1 MSRAR
6 IPDWML
12 ERLAAGDLPEAEAEA
27 LHERLAGEPDGP
39 ARLEAIRASNEAILA
54 AHPPARVVAS
64 IRQRADGVP
73 AARPLLRLAPALLAP
88 ALAAASVFVILER
101 PAPSPAPEVVRLKGI
116 APRLAVFREAAGGAE
131 RLEDGAVAH
140 PADRI
145 QLGYQA
151 AGRAYGAVVSVDGAG
166 GVFLHLP
173 ERGARA
179 AALEPGGLVTLP
191 SSWELDDAPGFERF
205 FLVVAT
211 EPFALDPV
219 LEAARWVAARRDPAR
234 DELPLPPSF
243 EQASFLLE
251 KRP

>member
-1 MSRAR
+1 
-6 IPDWML
+6 
-12 ERLAAGDLPEAEAEA
+12 
-27 LHERLAGEPDGP
+27 
-39 ARLEAIRASNEAILA
+39 
-54 AHPPARVVAS
+54 
-64 IRQRADGVP
+64 
-73 AARPLLRLAPALLAP
+73 
-88 ALAAASVFVILER
+88 
-101 PAPSPAPEVVRLKGI
+101 
-116 APRLAVFREAAGGAE
+116 
-131 RLEDGAVAH
+131 EDGAVAH

-219 LEAARWVAARRDPAR
+219 LEAARWVAARRHPAR